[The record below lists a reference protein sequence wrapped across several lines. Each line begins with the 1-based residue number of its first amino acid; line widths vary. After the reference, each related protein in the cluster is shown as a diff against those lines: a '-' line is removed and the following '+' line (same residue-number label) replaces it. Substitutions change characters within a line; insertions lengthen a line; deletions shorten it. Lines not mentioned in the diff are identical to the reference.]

1 MLTGSLKSF
10 QRYRRVLTGLAL
22 VAPLLLLGAAYWLIG
37 NVLLVP
43 RVPDQTT
50 SALDCVGFICH
61 EKGLPRLSAS
71 ESEAYLLQQT
81 RRFLNDTNFARQF
94 AAALR
99 TSTPSELQAYHENV
113 LGAFKP
119 LFMRDVDKWHALTG
133 DAKASFLDQR
143 IVEYNRMSR
152 MAARAP
158 AAGIDL
164 GPGLDVDKLALL
176 KILMDKT
183 TEQERDDAAG
193 FLLALKTRIEQI
205 LADPA
210 LHEEFEKRIGISPPE

>member
-10 QRYRRVLTGLAL
+10 QQNRRILIGSAL
-22 VAPLLLLGAAYWLIG
+22 VGPLLLMGAAYWLIG

-43 RVPDQTT
+43 RVPDETT
-50 SALDCVGFICH
+50 SALDCVAFICH

-71 ESEAYLLQQT
+71 ATEAYLLQQT
-81 RRFLNDTNFARQF
+81 RRFLNDPNFARQF

-99 TSTPSELQAYHENV
+99 ISTPSELQAYHEHV

-119 LFMRDVDKWHALTG
+119 LFMRDVDKWFALLG
-133 DAKASFLDQR
+133 DSKSSFLDER

-183 TEQERDDAAG
+183 TEQERDAAAG

-210 LHEEFEKRIGISPPE
+210 LHDEFEKRIGISPTE